1 LIELVRNHP
10 DWALGFE
17 DETWWSRL
25 EQPNMN
31 SWAEADRP
39 LRLMEK
45 ALTKDDPG
53 PKALACYGLL
63 VRWIGSPSAWDETIW
78 LRFIEGNPNSLL
90 TEHFLAWCCE
100 KLQAV
105 GKTVLVLI
113 WDHASWH
120 ISRAMQHWIR
130 DHNRQVKKSGQGVRI
145 LKCLLP
151 KKSPWLNPIE
161 PMWIHGKR
169 RVVEP
174 ERVLSP
180 QEIIGRVCDTFSNPV
195 EAFLNVSNN
204 VP

>member
-1 LIELVRNHP
+1 MQAVMGHP
-10 DWALGFE
+10 HWALGFE

-25 EQPNMN
+25 EQPHLHA
-31 SWAEADRP
+31 WTELAHP

-45 ALTKDDPG
+45 TLPQDDAH

-63 VRWIGSPSAWDETIW
+63 VRWMGPSSEWDERIW
-78 LRFIEGNPNSLL
+78 LRFVEGNPNSPL
-90 TEHFLAWCCE
+90 TEQFMTWCCE
-100 KLQAV
+100 KLQAT
-105 GKTVLVLI
+105 GKEVLVLI

-120 ISRAMQHWIR
+120 ISQAVRHWIR
-130 DHNRQVKKSGQGVRI
+130 AHNRQVKQSGQGVRI

-174 ERVLSP
+174 ERILST
-180 QEIIGRVCDTFSNPV
+180 QEVAERVCNAFGNPL
-195 EAFLNVSNN
+195 EPFLAISNN

>member
-1 LIELVRNHP
+1 MVRGHP

-31 SWAEADRP
+31 AWTEDDQP
-39 LRLMEK
+39 LRLVEK
-45 ALTKDDPG
+45 ALTKDDPD

-63 VRWIGSPSAWDETIW
+63 VRSIGSQFAWDETIW
-78 LRFIEGNPNSLL
+78 LRFVEGNPNSIL
-90 TEHFLAWCCE
+90 TEYFLAWCCE

-105 GKTVLVLI
+105 GKSVLILI

-130 DHNRQVKKSGQGVRI
+130 DHNRQVKRSGQGVRI
-145 LKCLLP
+145 LRCLLP

-180 QEIIGRVCDTFSNPV
+180 HEIVERVCDTFGNPV
-195 EAFLNVSNN
+195 EPLLNISNN

>member
-1 LIELVRNHP
+1 MVRGHP

-31 SWAEADRP
+31 SWTEADHP
-39 LRLMEK
+39 LRLVEK
-45 ALTKDDPG
+45 VLTKDDPG

-63 VRWIGSPSAWDETIW
+63 VRWIGSQFAWDETIW
-78 LRFIEGNPNSLL
+78 LRFVEGNPNSLL
-90 TEHFLAWCCE
+90 SEHFLAWCCE

-105 GKTVLVLI
+105 GKSVLVLI

-120 ISRAMQHWIR
+120 ISQAMRYWIR
-130 DHNRQVKKSGQGVRI
+130 DHNRQVKRSGQGVRI
-145 LKCLLP
+145 LSCMLP

-174 ERVLSP
+174 DRVLLP
-180 QEIIGRVCDTFSNPV
+180 QEIIERVCGTFGNPV
-195 EAFLNVSNN
+195 EALLTISNN

>member
-1 LIELVRNHP
+1 MVRDHA
-10 DWALGFE
+10 DWALGFA

-25 EQPNMN
+25 AQPNMN
-31 SWAEADRP
+31 TWTASGDP
-39 LRLMEK
+39 LRLVEK
-45 ALTKDDPG
+45 YLTKADPG

-63 VRWIGSPSAWDETIW
+63 VRSIGSQPAWDETIW
-78 LRFIEGNPNSLL
+78 LRFVEGNPNSIL

-100 KLQAV
+100 KLQAL
-105 GKTVLVLI
+105 GKSVLVLF

-120 ISRAMQHWIR
+120 ISQAMQHWIR
-130 DHNRQVKKSGQGVRI
+130 VHNQMVKKDGQGVRI

-169 RVVEP
+169 RIVEP
-174 ERVLSP
+174 DCVLSP
-180 QEIIGRVCDTFSNPV
+180 QEIVERVCTTFGNPV
-195 EAFLNVSNN
+195 ETLLNASNY

>member
-1 LIELVRNHP
+1 MVREHP

-31 SWAEADRP
+31 TWCEPDNH
-39 LRLMEK
+39 LRLVEK
-45 ALTKDDPG
+45 ALAKDDPG

-63 VRWIGSPSAWDETIW
+63 VSWMNSQSNWDERIW
-78 LRFIEGNPNSLL
+78 LRFVEGNPNSLF
-90 TEHFLAWCCE
+90 TERFLSWCCE
-100 KLQAV
+100 KLQAL
-105 GKTVLVLI
+105 GKPVLVLI

-120 ISRAMQHWIR
+120 ISQAVQLWIR
-130 DHNRQVKKSGQGVRI
+130 EHNRQVKMNGQGVRI

-161 PMWIHGKR
+161 PRWIHGKR
-169 RVVEP
+169 RIVEP
-174 ERVLSP
+174 DGVLTPQELVERVCSMF
-180 QEIIGRVCDTFSNPV
+180 DHPV
-195 EAFLNVSNN
+195 ETLLIASND

>member
-1 LIELVRNHP
+1 MVRGHP

-25 EQPNMN
+25 EQPNLR
-31 SWAEADRP
+31 SWTETDRP
-39 LRLMEK
+39 LGLVEK
-45 ALTKDDPG
+45 ALAKEDPG

-63 VRWIGSPSAWDETIW
+63 VRSIGSQSSWDETIW
-78 LRFIEGNPNSLL
+78 LRFVEGNPNSLL

-105 GKTVLVLI
+105 GKSVLVLI

-120 ISRAMQHWIR
+120 IRSAMQHWIR
-130 DHNRQVKKSGQGVRI
+130 DHNWQVKRSGQGVHI
-145 LKCLLP
+145 LSCLLP

-174 ERVLSP
+174 ERV
-180 QEIIGRVCDTFSNPV
+180 
-195 EAFLNVSNN
+195 
-204 VP
+204 

>member
-1 LIELVRNHP
+1 MVKSHP

-25 EQPNMN
+25 EQPHMH
-31 SWAEADRP
+31 SWAETDHP
-39 LRLMEK
+39 LRLVEK
-45 ALTKDDPG
+45 GLTKDDPG

-63 VRWIGSPSAWDETIW
+63 VGWIGSQFEWDETIW
-78 LRFIEGNPNSLL
+78 LRFVEGNPNTIL
-90 TEHFLAWCCE
+90 TGRFLAWCCE

-105 GKTVLVLI
+105 GKSVLVLI

-120 ISRAMQHWIR
+120 ISRAMQLWIR
-130 DHNRQVKKSGQGVRI
+130 EHNRQVKMSGQGVRI
-145 LKCLLP
+145 LSCLLP

-180 QEIIGRVCDTFSNPV
+180 HEIVERVCDTFGNPV
-195 EAFLNVSNN
+195 EALLNFSNN

>member
-1 LIELVRNHP
+1 MARVMGHP

-31 SWAEADRP
+31 AWAEADHP
-39 LRLMEK
+39 LRLVEK

-63 VRWIGSPSAWDETIW
+63 VRWIGSQFEWDETIW
-78 LRFIEGNPNSLL
+78 LRFVEGNPNSLL
-90 TEHFLAWCCE
+90 TEHFLSWCCE

-105 GKTVLVLI
+105 GKSVLVLI

-120 ISRAMQHWIR
+120 ISQAIQHWIR
-130 DHNRQVKKSGQGVRI
+130 DHNREVKKSGQGVRI
-145 LKCLLP
+145 LRCLLP

-174 ERVLSP
+174 ERVLSH
-180 QEIIGRVCDTFSNPV
+180 QEVAERVCNTFGNPL
-195 EAFLNVSNN
+195 EPFLTVSNN

>member
-1 LIELVRNHP
+1 MVSGHP

-25 EQPNMN
+25 AQPNMN
-31 SWAEADRP
+31 SWTETDHP
-39 LRLMEK
+39 LRLVEK
-45 ALTKDDPG
+45 ALTKADPG

-63 VRWIGSPSAWDETIW
+63 VRWIGSQFEWDEMIW
-78 LRFIEGNPNSLL
+78 LRFVEGNPNSIL

-100 KLQAV
+100 KLPAV
-105 GKTVLVLI
+105 GKSVLVLI

-120 ISRAMQHWIR
+120 ISQAIRHWIR
-130 DHNRQVKKSGQGVRI
+130 EHNRQVKKSGQGVRI
-145 LKCLLP
+145 LSCLLP

-169 RVVEP
+169 RIVEP

-180 QEIIGRVCDTFSNPV
+180 QEIVERVCDTFDNPV
-195 EAFLNVSNN
+195 EALLTISNN

>member
-1 LIELVRNHP
+1 
-10 DWALGFE
+10 
-17 DETWWSRL
+17 
-25 EQPNMN
+25 MN

-39 LRLMEK
+39 LRLVEK
-45 ALTKDDPG
+45 TLTKDDPG

-63 VRWIGSPSAWDETIW
+63 VRWIGSQLTWEETIW
-78 LRFIEGNPNSLL
+78 LRFVEGNPNSTLSQ
-90 TEHFLAWCCE
+90 HFLVWCCE

-105 GKTVLVLI
+105 EKAVLVLI

-120 ISRAMQHWIR
+120 ISRATRAWICE
-130 DHNRQVKKSGQGVRI
+130 HNRQVKKNGQGVRI
-145 LKCLLP
+145 LSCLLP

-169 RVVEP
+169 RIVEP

-180 QEIIGRVCDTFSNPV
+180 LEIVERVCDTFGNPV
-195 EAFLNVSNN
+195 EALLYVSNY

>member
-1 LIELVRNHP
+1 MVANHP

-25 EQPNMN
+25 AQPNLH
-31 SWAEADRP
+31 SWAESNHP

-45 ALTKDDPG
+45 ALVKGDPD

-63 VRWIGSPSAWDETIW
+63 VRWINAQLAWEENIW
-78 LRFIEGNPNSLL
+78 LRFVAGNPNSLL
-90 TEHFLAWCCE
+90 SAHFLAWCCE
-100 KLQAV
+100 KLQAL
-105 GKTVLVLI
+105 KKSVLVLI

-120 ISRAMQHWIR
+120 ISGAIRGWIR
-130 DHNRQVKKSGQGVRI
+130 EHNRQVKKSGQGVRI
-145 LKCLLP
+145 LSCLLP

-169 RVVEP
+169 RVVEA
-174 ERVLSP
+174 ERVLSSD
-180 QEIIGRVCDTFSNPV
+180 EIVERVCDTFGNSV
-195 EAFLNVSNN
+195 EALLTVSNN

>member
-1 LIELVRNHP
+1 VVRGHP

-25 EQPNMN
+25 EQPNLS
-31 SWAEADRP
+31 SWAETDHP
-39 LRLMEK
+39 LRLVEK
-45 ALTKDDPG
+45 ALAKEDPG
-53 PKALACYGLL
+53 PQALACYGLL
-63 VRWIGSPSAWDETIW
+63 VRSIGSQSIWDETIW
-78 LRFIEGNPNSLL
+78 LRFVEGNPNSLL

-100 KLQAV
+100 KLQAI
-105 GKTVLVLI
+105 GKSVLVLI

-130 DHNRQVKKSGQGVRI
+130 DHNWQVKSSGQGVRI
-145 LKCLLP
+145 LSCLLP

-180 QEIIGRVCDTFSNPV
+180 DEIVERVCDTFGNPV
-195 EAFLNVSNN
+195 ETLLTISNN

>member
-1 LIELVRNHP
+1 MVQEHP

-25 EQPNMN
+25 EQPNLN
-31 SWAEADRP
+31 IWTEADRP

-45 ALTKDDPG
+45 ALAKDDPG

-63 VRWIGSPSAWDETIW
+63 VRWTSPQLAWEETIW
-78 LRFIEGNPNSLL
+78 LRFVEGNPNSTLSQ
-90 TEHFLAWCCE
+90 HFLAWCCE
-100 KLQAV
+100 KLQAA
-105 GKTVLVLI
+105 GKAVLVLI

-120 ISRAMQHWIR
+120 ISQATRAWIHK
-130 DHNRQVKKSGQGVRI
+130 HNRHVKKNSQGVRI
-145 LKCLLP
+145 LSCLLP

-174 ERVLSP
+174 DRVLAP
-180 QEIIGRVCDTFSNPV
+180 QEIVERVCDTFGNPV
-195 EAFLNVSNN
+195 EVLLNISNY

>member
-1 LIELVRNHP
+1 MQAVMSHP

-31 SWAEADRP
+31 AWTEAGQTMK
-39 LRLMEK
+39 LMEK
-45 ALTKDDPG
+45 ALDKTDLA

-63 VRWIGSPSAWDETIW
+63 VRWNNSTAEGGEKIW
-78 LRFIEGNPNSLL
+78 LRFVQGNPNSSLS
-90 TEHFLAWCCE
+90 EQFLAWCCG
-100 KLQAV
+100 KLQAA
-105 GKTVLVLI
+105 GKKVLVLF

-120 ISRAMQHWIR
+120 KSQAVRSWIR
-130 DHNRQVKKSGQGVRI
+130 EHNGQVKKSGQGVRI

-174 ERVLSP
+174 DRVLSA
-180 QEIIGRVCDTFSNPV
+180 QEVVERVCHTFDNPCEPLLLPSNY
-195 EAFLNVSNN
+195 

>member
-1 LIELVRNHP
+1 MSHP

-25 EQPNMN
+25 TQPNLN
-31 SWAEADRP
+31 SWAEADHP
-39 LRLMEK
+39 LRLVEK
-45 ALTKDDPG
+45 ALTKEDPG

-63 VRWIGSPSAWDETIW
+63 VRWKGSQLAWDETIW
-78 LRFIEGNPNSLL
+78 LRFVEGNPNSLL
-90 TEHFLAWCCE
+90 SEHFLAWCCQ
-100 KLQAV
+100 KLQAL
-105 GKTVLVLI
+105 KKSVLVLI

-120 ISRAMQHWIR
+120 ISQATRTWIR
-130 DHNRQVKKSGQGVRI
+130 EHNRRVKKNGHGVRI
-145 LKCLLP
+145 LSCLLP

-180 QEIIGRVCDTFSNPV
+180 QEIVERVYDAFGNPV
-195 EAFLNVSNN
+195 ETLLNISSN

>member
-1 LIELVRNHP
+1 MVKSHP

-25 EQPNMN
+25 EQPHMH
-31 SWAEADRP
+31 SWAETDHP
-39 LRLMEK
+39 LRLVEK
-45 ALTKDDPG
+45 VLTKDDPG

-63 VRWIGSPSAWDETIW
+63 VGWIGSQFEWDETIW
-78 LRFIEGNPNSLL
+78 LRFVEGNPNSIL
-90 TEHFLAWCCE
+90 TEHFFAWCCE

-105 GKTVLVLI
+105 GKSVLVLI

-120 ISRAMQHWIR
+120 ISRAMRHWIR
-130 DHNRQVKKSGQGVRI
+130 DHNRQVKRSGQGVRI
-145 LKCLLP
+145 LSCLLP

-180 QEIIGRVCDTFSNPV
+180 HEIVERVCGTSGNPV
-195 EAFLNVSNN
+195 EALLNISNI
-204 VP
+204 VT

>member
-1 LIELVRNHP
+1 MVKSHP

-25 EQPNMN
+25 EQPHMH
-31 SWAEADRP
+31 SWAETDHP
-39 LRLMEK
+39 LRLVEK
-45 ALTKDDPG
+45 VLTKDDPG

-63 VRWIGSPSAWDETIW
+63 VGWIGSQFEWDETIW
-78 LRFIEGNPNSLL
+78 LRFVEGNPNSIL

-105 GKTVLVLI
+105 GKSVLVLI

-120 ISRAMQHWIR
+120 ISRAMRHWIR
-130 DHNRQVKKSGQGVRI
+130 DHNRQVKRSGQGVRI
-145 LKCLLP
+145 LSCLLP
-151 KKSPWLNPIE
+151 KKSPWLNSIE

-180 QEIIGRVCDTFSNPV
+180 HEIVERVCGTSGNPV
-195 EAFLNVSNN
+195 EALLNISNI
-204 VP
+204 VT

>member
-1 LIELVRNHP
+1 
-10 DWALGFE
+10 
-17 DETWWSRL
+17 
-25 EQPNMN
+25 
-31 SWAEADRP
+31 
-39 LRLMEK
+39 MEK

-63 VRWIGSPSAWDETIW
+63 VRWIGSQSAWEETIW
-78 LRFIEGNPNSLL
+78 LRFVEGNPNSTLS
-90 TEHFLAWCCE
+90 EHFLAWCCE

-105 GKTVLVLI
+105 GKAVLVLI

-120 ISRAMQHWIR
+120 ISRATRAWIR
-130 DHNRQVKKSGQGVRI
+130 EHNRQVKKNGQGVRI
-145 LKCLLP
+145 LSCLLP

-174 ERVLSP
+174 QRVLSP
-180 QEIIGRVCDTFSNPV
+180 QEIVIRVCDTFGNPV
-195 EAFLNVSNN
+195 EDLLTVSNN

>member
-1 LIELVRNHP
+1 MVRGHP

-25 EQPNMN
+25 EQPNLS
-31 SWAEADRP
+31 SWAETDHP
-39 LRLMEK
+39 LRLVEK
-45 ALTKDDPG
+45 ALAKEDPG

-63 VRWIGSPSAWDETIW
+63 VRSIGSQSIWDETIW
-78 LRFIEGNPNSLL
+78 LRFVEGNPNSLL

-105 GKTVLVLI
+105 GKSVLVLI

-130 DHNRQVKKSGQGVRI
+130 DHNWQVKRSGQGVRI
-145 LKCLLP
+145 LSCLLP

-180 QEIIGRVCDTFSNPV
+180 DEIVERVCDTFGNPV
-195 EAFLNVSNN
+195 EVLLNISNN